1 MGIALNANMVSRC
14 KLPQLSWRGRRVR
27 DGARPEGRDLQM
39 TEILSTVWRQQSNGR
54 NRIRFV
60 ENLLGTGS
68 YYFMHILGLPNYVHI
83 FRLEPAIY
91 RREVLGSKKSLGW
104 ERSFGGTQDD

>member
-1 MGIALNANMVSRC
+1 
-14 KLPQLSWRGRRVR
+14 
-27 DGARPEGRDLQM
+27 M

-60 ENLLGTGS
+60 DNLPGTGS

-83 FRLEPAIY
+83 FRLEPPIY